1 MPNIKCLTCMN
12 DITKRFID
20 LSTTDEQ
27 LRKKLLDEI
36 TQETEEHFDEMKLPD
51 YTNVMMRKVAKR
63 TGVADPFIAIKKE
76 SNEFFMEM
84 EPDLFN
90 SVKDLPEKEL
100 AYNLFLYS
108 IGANMVDFSTGGHEV
123 DFDEIA
129 QLIQTL
135 PSEGLAVNDFDKL
148 FNLLNKSQR
157 IILLSDNCGEVVVD
171 NLIAKYFAKCEKK
184 EVYLGLKGGPVAND
198 CSLDDFKRDG
208 LPENATETFI
218 VSSTFG
224 WNLNQATPR
233 FKELLETAD
242 VLIVKGQSNYE
253 TTLNN
258 LVRYPEVK
266 FPPIFCV
273 LRTKCD
279 VITKH
284 IGVPL
289 GSNIIKQMYPFPIGT
304 KVTEIVDCK

>member
-1 MPNIKCLTCMN
+1 IKCLTCMN

-27 LRKKLLDEI
+27 LRKSLLDEI
-36 TQETEEHFDEMKLPD
+36 TQETAEHFDQMKLPD
-51 YTNVMMRKVAKR
+51 YTNVVSRKIAER
-63 TGVADPFIAIKKE
+63 TGVDDPFIAIKKE
-76 SNEFFMEM
+76 SNEYFKELI
-84 EPDLFN
+84 PDLVDSLN
-90 SVKDLPEKEL
+90 GLHVKDVVYK
-100 AYNLFLYS
+100 LFLYS
-108 IGANMVDFSTGGHEV
+108 IGANMVDFSTGGHVV
-123 DFDEIA
+123 DLNEIA
-129 QLIQTL
+129 KLILTL
-135 PSEGLAVNDFDKL
+135 PDEGLAVDDFSKL
-148 FNLLNKSQR
+148 YDLLEESQK

-171 NLIAKYFAKCEKK
+171 NLIADYLVSYRKK

-208 LPENATETFI
+208 LAENATETFV

-224 WNLNQATPR
+224 WNLNQTTLR

-258 LVRYPEVK
+258 LVRHSEVK
-266 FPPIFCV
+266 YPPTFCV
-273 LRTKCD
+273 LRTKCK

-284 IGVPL
+284 LGVPM
-289 GSNIIKQMYPFPIGT
+289 GSNIIKQMYPIPDAT